1 MNRRSRTAPAAA
13 VLLAVLCLGCAAPR
27 EEPLPDPET
36 ARAILAGYGEEV
48 RWVGE
53 TCGTEIREYTA
64 ETADLLAEAAM
75 DAWGTERSG
84 RLSALTAE
92 LTAAGWNGSPGG
104 APAYTAVTG
113 FVPLWGVSLLEVPPG
128 VTVDRSPAYT
138 VELKKD
144 TPLGDLT
151 LAEPVSGTFLLEDA
165 AGPDD
170 GTALSNGSAATHR
183 IWTAVLWGVVLER
196 SGGDGEVQIAAPRWR
211 VYEHL
216 AQIAAPMYVERAG
229 DRETVTCAHLLDF
242 QERLAAD
249 PGQFL

>member
-1 MNRRSRTAPAAA
+1 MNRRSWTAPAAA
-13 VLLAVLCLGCAAPR
+13 VLLAALCLGCAALR

-36 ARAILAGYGEEV
+36 ARAILTGYGEEV

-84 RLSALTAE
+84 RLSALT
-92 LTAAGWNGSPGG
+92 
-104 APAYTAVTG
+104 
-113 FVPLWGVSLLEVPPG
+113 
-128 VTVDRSPAYT
+128 
-138 VELKKD
+138 
-144 TPLGDLT
+144 

-196 SGGDGEVQIAAPRWR
+196 TDGDGEVQIAAPRWR

-216 AQIAAPMYVERAG
+216 AQIASPTYVERAG

-249 PGQFL
+249 PRQFL